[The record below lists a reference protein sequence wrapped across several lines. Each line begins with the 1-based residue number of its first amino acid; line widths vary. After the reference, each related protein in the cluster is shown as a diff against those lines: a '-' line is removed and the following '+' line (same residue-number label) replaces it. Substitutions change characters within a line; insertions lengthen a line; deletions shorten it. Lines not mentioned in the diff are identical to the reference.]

1 MLSASHEAVFMKLF
15 RFSTAPLL
23 ALGATLF
30 CFSGAVTR
38 VQSRKVAPHFAPA
51 LSKSKK
57 PVAHQAAPRRAA
69 STRDATKAWLPAK
82 LVIPKLKVTAPI
94 VRGIDN
100 AALRRGVGFDPDSS
114 DAGRRGGN
122 CVIAGHRNV
131 WGSWFW
137 SLPNLKKGDLVFIDT
152 PRRRLTYRVQFG
164 RVVQPSET
172 QVLEAPADAGDA
184 NAAPRLTLYTCTKP
198 KTDCR
203 FIIVAD
209 LVKAA
214 NR

>member
-1 MLSASHEAVFMKLF
+1 MKLF
-15 RFSTAPLL
+15 RFFNAPAL
-23 ALGATLF
+23 ALGVTLL
-30 CFSGAVTR
+30 CVAGAVTR
-38 VQSRKVAPHFAPA
+38 AQSRKVAPHFAPA
-51 LSKSKK
+51 ISKSHKS
-57 PVAHQAAPRRAA
+57 VARQTAPRRTA
-69 STRDATKAWLPAK
+69 STRSATKAWLPAK
-82 LVIPKLKVTAPI
+82 LVIPELKVTAPI
-94 VRGIDN
+94 VRGIGN

-114 DAGRRGGN
+114 DAGQRGGN

-131 WGSWFW
+131 GGSWFW
-137 SLPNLKKGDLVFIDT
+137 SLPNLRKGDLVFIDT
-152 PRRRLTYRVQFG
+152 PRQRLTYRVQSG

-172 QVLEAPADAGDA
+172 QVLETSGDA

-209 LVKAA
+209 LVKTA

>member
-1 MLSASHEAVFMKLF
+1 MKLF
-15 RFSTAPLL
+15 RFSIAPLV
-23 ALGATLF
+23 ALCAALF
-30 CFSGAVTR
+30 CVAGAVTR
-38 VQSRKVAPHFAPA
+38 AQNRGVAPHFAPA
-51 LSKSKK
+51 ISKSKK
-57 PVAHQAAPRRAA
+57 PVARQTSRRAA
-69 STRDATKAWLPAK
+69 STRGAAKAWLPAK
-82 LVIPKLKVTAPI
+82 LIIPKLKVTAPI

-114 DAGRRGGN
+114 AAGQRGGN

-152 PRRRLTYRVQFG
+152 PRQRLTYRVQSG
-164 RVVQPSET
+164 RVVQPSDT
-172 QVLEAPADAGDA
+172 QVLESPADAGNA

-203 FIIVAD
+203 FIVVAD